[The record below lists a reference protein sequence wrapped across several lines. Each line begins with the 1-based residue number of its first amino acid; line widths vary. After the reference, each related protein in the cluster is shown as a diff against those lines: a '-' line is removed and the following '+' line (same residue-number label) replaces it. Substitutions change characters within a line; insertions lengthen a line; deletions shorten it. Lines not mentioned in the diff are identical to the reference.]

1 MFLSESHQKH
11 ANIFITLREKEQCRF
26 SSEERA
32 EISQINQ
39 FFMLPFKNSSDFLNG
54 EDESLPSISTV
65 VTSKQSHL
73 ILLI

>member
-1 MFLSESHQKH
+1 MTSESHHKH
-11 ANIFITLREKEQCRF
+11 ANTLITLRQGDQCGF
-26 SSEERA
+26 ISKERA

-39 FFMLPFKNSSDFLNG
+39 FFMLPFNNIVDFLNG
-54 EDESLPSISTV
+54 EDESLPSISVV